1 MKVTR
6 KGQVTIPQEIRERA
20 GMPPGTEVV
29 FTIDEEGH
37 VRLLPQ
43 RSGAA
48 AEIGSAVAVLR
59 GSAGRRLS
67 TEEIMALTRG

>member
-6 KGQVTIPQEIRERA
+6 KGQVTIPQAIRERA

-29 FTIDEEGH
+29 FTIDEAGA
-37 VRLLPQ
+37 VRLVPQ
-43 RSGAA
+43 GHAAA
-48 AEIGSAVAVLR
+48 AEAQAAIAALR
-59 GSAGRRLS
+59 GRAGRGLS